1 MSELAVKDIVEKV
14 PYKIKD
20 IGLAK
25 DGRNSI
31 EKNQSKWDM
40 SNLYQYTRLKIIKS
54 LALIP
59 CQK

>member
-25 DGRNSI
+25 DGRNAI
-31 EKNQSKWDM
+31 EISEKEMIYSLYSKF
-40 SNLYQYTRLKIIKS
+40 
-54 LALIP
+54 
-59 CQK
+59 